1 MEIWSQVYDPLG
13 NTILSTLVCAIPVVV
28 LLGGLG
34 LFHIRA
40 HYAAIAGLVAA
51 VVIAMFVLGMPG
63 PIAARAGF
71 FGALFATTTVCWIIF
86 NLIFL
91 YRMTVKAGLFSILQ
105 DSIGGITNDR
115 RLQLILIAFCFGAFF
130 EGAAG
135 GGTPVAV
142 TGAIL
147 IGLGFNPLAASGL
160 SLIANTAPVAFGG
173 LGTPIIVLQSV
184 TNFDLLHLSAQ
195 VGRQLPVFSVIVPFW
210 VVITFCGLR
219 KTVQVWPA
227 ILAAG
232 LAFAIPQF
240 LISNF
245 HGPWLVDMLSA
256 MISMI
261 LLAVFLKVWKPKN
274 VMLDASG
281 GGVTVSYEEAQKS
294 REHHGHSRDM
304 VVKAWMP
311 WVILT
316 VVLFLWG
323 LPQFRTFLD
332 GGKSPVPASSAQN
345 AISPENEI
353 SLAWWERPNFLSG
366 ISEQKWLVPH
376 LHQQVQP
383 AATVIGGDGKPKTAE
398 FRFNWLS
405 ATGTGIF
412 IAAILSAL
420 WMGISAY
427 QFCRLFFKTLHH
439 LRWPLFT
446 IACMLAI
453 AYTTQYSGTD
463 VTLGLAFTHTGA
475 LYPFF
480 APLLGWL
487 GVALTGSDTSSNALF
502 GNLQRITAERLGLNP
517 ILICAANS
525 TGGVMGKMIDA
536 QSIVVASAATEQQ
549 GSEGKILRFVFW
561 HSIALATLV
570 GLLTLVQ
577 AYLVPGMIPG

>member
-1 MEIWSQVYDPLG
+1 MEIWSQVYDPVG
-13 NTILSTLVCAIPVVV
+13 NTILSTLICAIPVVV

-34 LFHIRA
+34 IFQIRA

-51 VVIAMFVLGMPG
+51 VVIAIFILGMPG

-71 FGALFATTTVCWIIF
+71 FGALFAITTVCWIIF

-115 RLQLILIAFCFGAFF
+115 RLQLVLIAFCFGAFF

-160 SLIANTAPVAFGG
+160 SLIANTAPVAYGG

-195 VGRQLPVFSVIVPFW
+195 VGRQLPLFSVIVPFW
-210 VVITFCGLR
+210 VVLTFCGFR
-219 KTVQVWPA
+219 KTLEVWPA

-240 LISNF
+240 IISNF

-261 LLAVFLKVWKPKN
+261 LLAAFLKIWKPKN

-281 GGVTVSYEEAQKS
+281 AGVTVSYQEAQKN

-323 LPQFRTFLD
+323 LPQIKALLNVKGILYWEWAIPGLHKIVQR
-332 GGKSPVPASSAQN
+332 VPPAVGTPFTEA
-345 AISPENEI
+345 AI
-353 SLAWWERPNFLSG
+353 WKWG
-366 ISEQKWLVPH
+366 IV
-376 LHQQVQP
+376 
-383 AATVIGGDGKPKTAE
+383 
-398 FRFNWLS
+398 S
-405 ATGTGIF
+405 ATGTGIL
-412 IAAILSAL
+412 IAAVISGLV
-420 WMGISAY
+420 MG
-427 QFCRLFFKTLHH
+427 FKPKDM
-439 LRWPLFT
+439 LRTWGETFGIMKFSLLT
-446 IACMLAI
+446 IVAMLALG
-453 AYTTQYSGTD
+453 YTTRYAGMD
-463 VTLGLAFTHTGA
+463 GTLGLAFANTGW

-480 APLLGWL
+480 GTMIGWI
-487 GVALTGSDTSSNALF
+487 GTALTGTDAASNALF
-502 GNLQRITAERLGLNP
+502 GSQQVITANKLGLDP
-517 ILICAANS
+517 TLMAAANS
-525 TGGVMGKMIDA
+525 SGGVMGKMIDA
-536 QSIVVASAATEQQ
+536 QSIVVASVAT
-549 GSEGKILRFVFW
+549 GFIGKEGVILRFVFW
-561 HSIALATLV
+561 HSISLAALV
-570 GLLTLVQ
+570 GVFVMLQSYVYPFTAIV
-577 AYLVPGMIPG
+577 VK